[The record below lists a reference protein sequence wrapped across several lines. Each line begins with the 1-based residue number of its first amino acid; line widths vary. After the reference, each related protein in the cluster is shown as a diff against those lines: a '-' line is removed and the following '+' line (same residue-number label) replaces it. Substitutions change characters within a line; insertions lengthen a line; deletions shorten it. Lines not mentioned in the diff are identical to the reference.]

1 MKSNDLILFKNDI
14 TCLNLDEIIIQDILD
29 SFNQSNIKTNKIV
42 KKQVNILKNNK
53 IQVKKDLI
61 ENKLINIM
69 NKVSFNNINELIKE
83 YLNTINITTN
93 EEYIIIQQEILS
105 KIIKDIKFINN
116 MIPFIIKLFSIE
128 KYRLNIIPSH
138 FMISIY
144 NILLSNYNNVNDDE
158 TYRISCLT
166 LIKKLIEFNFFTK
179 DMYLYIS
186 NLLLDNKNYKVD
198 IYYWFNDS
206 MININTYHDKLM
218 ENIIYCR
225 ENDMKREELMIE
237 SLLVN
242 TLPINTLLVNTL
254 LVNTL
259 LINTMPVNTMPVN
272 TNIQL
277 SGNTCEVK
285 EDSRII
291 IINNI
296 IEEYLYLGIVNEV
309 EQFIN
314 SELKSID
321 CKNIFCKEL
330 LNIYLTLDL
339 EKRKSV
345 LKLYEELIKN
355 KVILKSNISKGLLLY
370 LDTNKG
376 VNNIIEGFLKFLK
389 NNNITKNIEHVFKK
403 YKIKIDN
410 Y

>member
-1 MKSNDLILFKNDI
+1 
-14 TCLNLDEIIIQDILD
+14 
-29 SFNQSNIKTNKIV
+29 
-42 KKQVNILKNNK
+42 
-53 IQVKKDLI
+53 
-61 ENKLINIM
+61 
-69 NKVSFNNINELIKE
+69 
-83 YLNTINITTN
+83 
-93 EEYIIIQQEILS
+93 
-105 KIIKDIKFINN
+105 
-116 MIPFIIKLFSIE
+116 
-128 KYRLNIIPSH
+128 
-138 FMISIY
+138 
-144 NILLSNYNNVNDDE
+144 
-158 TYRISCLT
+158 
-166 LIKKLIEFNFFTK
+166 
-179 DMYLYIS
+179 
-186 NLLLDNKNYKVD
+186 
-198 IYYWFNDS
+198 
-206 MININTYHDKLM
+206 
-218 ENIIYCR
+218 
-225 ENDMKREELMIE
+225 
-237 SLLVN
+237 
-242 TLPINTLLVNTL
+242 
-254 LVNTL
+254 
-259 LINTMPVNTMPVN
+259 MPVNTMPVN

>member
-14 TCLNLDEIIIQDILD
+14 TCLNLDEIIIQDIFD

-83 YLNTINITTN
+83 YLNTINIITN

-242 TLPINTLLVNTL
+242 TLLVNTIPINTLPINTLPINTLLVN
-254 LVNTL
+254 N
-259 LINTMPVNTMPVN
+259 
-272 TNIQL
+272 NIQL

-330 LNIYLTLDL
+330 LNTYLTLDL

-355 KVILKSNISKGLLLY
+355 KVIVKSNISKGLLLY
-370 LDTNKG
+370 LDTNRG

-389 NNNITKNIEHVFKK
+389 NNNITKNIEHIFKK

>member
-14 TCLNLDEIIIQDILD
+14 TCLNLDEIIIQDIFD

-83 YLNTINITTN
+83 YLNTINIITN

-254 LVNTL
+254 PINTLPINTL
-259 LINTMPVNTMPVN
+259 LVNN
-272 TNIQL
+272 NIQL

-330 LNIYLTLDL
+330 LNTYLTLDL

-355 KVILKSNISKGLLLY
+355 KVIVKSNISKGLLLY
-370 LDTNKG
+370 LDTNRG

-389 NNNITKNIEHVFKK
+389 NNNITKNIEHIFKK

>member
-83 YLNTINITTN
+83 YLNTINIITN

-242 TLPINTLLVNTL
+242 TLLVNTIPINTLPINTLPINTLLVN
-254 LVNTL
+254 N
-259 LINTMPVNTMPVN
+259 
-272 TNIQL
+272 NIQL

-330 LNIYLTLDL
+330 LNTYLTLDL

-355 KVILKSNISKGLLLY
+355 KVIVKSNISKGLLLY
-370 LDTNKG
+370 LDTNRG

-389 NNNITKNIEHVFKK
+389 NNNITKNIEHIFKK